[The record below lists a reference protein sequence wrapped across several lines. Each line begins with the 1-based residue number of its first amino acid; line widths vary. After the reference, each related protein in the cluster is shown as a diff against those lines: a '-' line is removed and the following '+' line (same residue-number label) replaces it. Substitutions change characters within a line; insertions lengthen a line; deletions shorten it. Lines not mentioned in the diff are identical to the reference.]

1 MSDFNH
7 KKSVLE
13 SSEDSKRDDVS
24 WKSISRK
31 TIGSIKVDRLI
42 PLLAGGGSVGM
53 LLAGS
58 YGSLAG
64 LILGLGIGLMPDDE
78 FEREEC

>member
-7 KKSVLE
+7 KRSVLE
-13 SSEDSKRDDVS
+13 SLEDSKRDDVS

-31 TIGSIKVDRLI
+31 IIGSIKVDRLI

-53 LLAGS
+53 LVAGS

-64 LILGLGIGLMPDDE
+64 LILGLGIGLMSDDE
-78 FEREEC
+78 FEREK